1 MAVGVPWAAS
11 SPGYHALD
19 SILTKVPLHVIFN
32 HFKLS
37 EFSFLLQF
45 LSQEKIQK
53 SPQIITHGS
62 YETFWKWENTKTNK
76 PIILS
81 AKSWPLNIFNSIQ
94 LGKITNKLLTEW
106 VHTWYTLPERTSRR
120 FETPLDIFWEHCGYH
135 SYRRRVWVRVVMDGE
150 HGGTLGGGRGDQGKP
165 PC

>member
-32 HFKLS
+32 QFKLS
-37 EFSFLLQF
+37 QFSFLLQF

-62 YETFWKWENTKTNK
+62 YETF
-76 PIILS
+76 
-81 AKSWPLNIFNSIQ
+81 
-94 LGKITNKLLTEW
+94 
-106 VHTWYTLPERTSRR
+106 
-120 FETPLDIFWEHCGYH
+120 
-135 SYRRRVWVRVVMDGE
+135 
-150 HGGTLGGGRGDQGKP
+150 
-165 PC
+165 